1 MTGCANVQDGITLDL
16 RQLQTI
22 EVKDGVARIAAG
34 ARWGA
39 VYDRVQ
45 AQALGI
51 TGSRSALGG
60 IGGLALAGG
69 LSFFSSREGFICDNV
84 VNFEVVLASG
94 KVVNANANENADL
107 WKALRGGKLIPSHRP
122 LSGGFC

>member
-1 MTGCANVQDGITLDL
+1 MTLDL
-16 RQLQTI
+16 RQLETVEI
-22 EVKDGVARIAAG
+22 KDGIARIGAG

-39 VYDRVQ
+39 VYEQVQ
-45 AQALGI
+45 AQGLGI

-60 IGGLALAGG
+60 VGGLALTGG

-94 KVVNANANENADL
+94 KVVNANAKENTDL
-107 WKALRGGKLIPSHRP
+107 WRALRGGRSVLRPVSKDLIECAVDCCHRR
-122 LSGGFC
+122 